1 MLVVLSQQSPSQA
14 QSTAFQVTAPSEAGP
29 RSSKPWKER
38 LPSTDWMWRARLG
51 AWALLPDSPR
61 MYPSAFGLSDGAPGP
76 PGQEDCMPP
85 PHPQCT
91 SAPRLAKP
99 FGSGGAPL
107 PFSTWVRGTQ
117 GSSRAPTAGK
127 GLESRDCVPT
137 SPSQVWEQEVRLQ
150 GRVYLCSERGGW
162 GLALE

>member
-1 MLVVLSQQSPSQA
+1 
-14 QSTAFQVTAPSEAGP
+14 
-29 RSSKPWKER
+29 
-38 LPSTDWMWRARLG
+38 
-51 AWALLPDSPR
+51 
-61 MYPSAFGLSDGAPGP
+61 
-76 PGQEDCMPP
+76 MPP

-117 GSSRAPTAGK
+117 GSSRAHTAGK